1 MKKQLVV
8 VGNGMAGMKC
18 IEEIIQLNHE
28 LYEITV
34 IGAEP
39 RPNYNRIELSKVLQG
54 GTSFEDIIIHDWTWY
69 EQNGIKLYTG
79 EKVTRIHRK
88 KKEIETSSGMKLS
101 YDDLLIAT
109 GSSAFIPPLPGSDQ
123 EGVIAFRSMDD
134 CLLMMDYARKFKK
147 AIVIGGGLLGLEAA
161 RGLLNLGMETEVIH
175 NAAYLMNRQL
185 DPMSAGLLQSELEA
199 QGMKFRLGQQTVQ
212 IIGDGRAK
220 GIRLASGSKPTAD
233 LIVFAVGISPN
244 VDIGR
249 DSGLAVSRGIIVDDF
264 MQTSDKHIYAVGE
277 CAEHQG
283 ICYGLVA
290 PLYDQAR
297 VLARKLCHITTEAYQ
312 GSIPY
317 SKLKVSGVDLFSVGE
332 IGPDI
337 SVAVQEY
344 DRLQFKYKKVT
355 MRNGKL
361 IGAILYGDTTE
372 SQTLLGYIKHQA
384 DVHEL
389 TAMQSAPAGENRMEA
404 LVASMPGGETVC
416 ACNQV
421 SKSAIVKVMGKEG
434 LTTADE
440 VKQKTKASGSCGGCR
455 PMLEAIVKVT
465 LSGASMPVGGE
476 EHESVTDHSICSC
489 MSAGHEELIQLIS
502 TIGAISST
510 EVRESLDLTADHID
524 GCRTC
529 EDTISYYIE
538 RNRSQEAQHCSLPLD
553 TFEEFLSW
561 CSKQRVPASIYAAAS
576 EEAESVFGIKLHD
589 IAIQACPAGYEIYVG
604 GHARHPV
611 AEGQL
616 LCLTDS
622 REGAIRAAHFT
633 VELYSTEGW
642 FNEKMWEWVERTG
655 IGSIRERVME
665 MEHKQLEYA

>member
-18 IEEIIQLNHE
+18 IEEIIQLNHD

-88 KKEIETSSGMKLS
+88 KKKIETSSGMKLT

-109 GSSAFIPPLPGSDQ
+109 GSSAFIPPIPGSDQ

-185 DPMSAGLLQSELEA
+185 DPMSAGLLQTELEA

-220 GIRLASGSKPTAD
+220 GIRLASGSKLTAD

-249 DSGLAVSRGIIVDDF
+249 DSGVAVSRGIIVDDF

-421 SKSAIVKVMGKEG
+421 SKSAIVKVMEKEG

-440 VKQKTKASGSCGGCR
+440 IKQKTKASGSCGGCR
-455 PMLEAIVKVT
+455 PMLEALVKVT
-465 LSGASMPVGGE
+465 LSGTSKPISGA

-489 MSAGHEELIQLIS
+489 MSAGHEQLIQLIS

-576 EEAESVFGIKLHD
+576 EEAESVFGIMLHD

-611 AEGQL
+611 TEGQL
-616 LCLTDS
+616 LCLTDT
-622 REGAIRAAHFT
+622 REGAIRAAQFT
-633 VELYSTEGW
+633 VELYCTEGW